1 MTATPIAIA
10 VPPSKAPR
18 AAAGTAAGIDPFI
31 LPDLPVAATPE
42 APASA
47 APADDNAEDGSGAD
61 AGHSGIDTAIALATL
76 QTASP
81 LPEAAPPSPAAS
93 LHEMQQAAA
102 AAPATSEQAQPAA
115 APTLLPAGSAA
126 GQPAPE
132 ARTPAALPAATAS
145 ESAPEPAGVTDMP
158 RPATATQWS
167 GQSSPSSDSGGNG
180 GQSPQSPPFRIELA
194 PPPSAATGS
203 TAPPPS
209 AVPASTAT
217 TPAHPPAEQQGQP
230 RAEAPATPDITVRLA
245 TDRLIDVTI
254 AVSTDESRQRL
265 DAARP
270 ELAHALAELGTKV
283 EAIRVELRTGTVA
296 EQSNSPSTGKEARD
310 QEQPQARSGP
320 NGGASDERRQT
331 SRNTTAER
339 EARLLRVRPASR
351 QHGAPGLPGS
361 TRRIDLYA

>member
-102 AAPATSEQAQPAA
+102 AAPATSEQALPAA

-158 RPATATQWS
+158 RPATATALNSLW
-167 GQSSPSSDSGGNG
+167 
-180 GQSPQSPPFRIELA
+180 LA
-194 PPPSAATGS
+194 GDYVCADY
-203 TAPPPS
+203 
-209 AVPASTAT
+209 
-217 TPAHPPAEQQGQP
+217 
-230 RAEAPATPDITVRLA
+230 PATLEGAVRSGVA
-245 TDRLIDVTI
+245 
-254 AVSTDESRQRL
+254 
-265 DAARP
+265 AARAL
-270 ELAHALAELGTKV
+270 LA
-283 EAIRVELRTGTVA
+283 
-296 EQSNSPSTGKEARD
+296 SPR
-310 QEQPQARSGP
+310 QP
-320 NGGASDERRQT
+320 GA
-331 SRNTTAER
+331 
-339 EARLLRVRPASR
+339 
-351 QHGAPGLPGS
+351 
-361 TRRIDLYA
+361 